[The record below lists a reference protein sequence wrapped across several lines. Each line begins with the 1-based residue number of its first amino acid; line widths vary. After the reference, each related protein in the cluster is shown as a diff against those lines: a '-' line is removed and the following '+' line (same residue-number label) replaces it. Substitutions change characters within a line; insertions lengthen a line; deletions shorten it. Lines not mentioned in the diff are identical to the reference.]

1 MTKALIF
8 DSSAIITL
16 ALNDLLYI
24 LEPLKKK
31 FKGEFYIAPSVKQE
45 IIDKPLTEKRFMLE
59 ALFIKKLLEKNVLT
73 HYYNSAI
80 QKEEERILETANT
93 TFHSDRGAVK
103 ILHSGEASCLA
114 LFKEIDADKKAIV
127 IDERTTRMLCEAPW
141 NLKRLLENKLHARI
155 DSKVDNY
162 ASFQDFNLIRSS
174 ELALMAFKLGIID
187 LPGKKDEVLE
197 ALLYASR
204 FKGCAISSKEIEEAK
219 NIF

>member
-31 FKGEFYIAPSVKQE
+31 FRGEFYIAPSVKQE

-59 ALFIKKLLEKNVLT
+59 ALFIKKLLEKNILT
-73 HYYNSAI
+73 HYYNNAI

-93 TFHSDRGAVK
+93 IFQSDRGAVK
-103 ILHSGEASCLA
+103 ILHHGEASCLA

-141 NLKRLLENKLHARI
+141 NLRRLLESKLHAKI
-155 DSKVDNY
+155 DAKVDNY
-162 ASFQDFNLIRSS
+162 SFFQNFNLIRSS
-174 ELALMAFKLGIID
+174 ELGLMAFKLGIID
-187 LPGKKDEVLE
+187 LPGKKEEVLE

-219 NIF
+219 NLL